1 MPFFFRECDV
11 ERFLRDYVEEKEP
24 EFTERRIAAE
34 VVSDLKAPVYGSLD
48 TEQMI
53 RVFDNLMENACKYA
67 NRPDDLRI
75 SIHIAENDG
84 WIVVDFGDN
93 GDGMEQEKLGAV
105 FDEFYR
111 GDESRRQR
119 VRRKRAGTL
128 CMQIYHKGARRK
140 RSVPYTKDGFSCGD
154 VSAGG
159 GGAREGKRP
168 CRKRAGS
175 EKKRPCRKRAGREK
189 KSHAGRGQGV
199 KRKGHAGS
207 WQGVRRQMADDA
219 GRKR

>member
-1 MPFFFRECDV
+1 
-11 ERFLRDYVEEKEP
+11 
-24 EFTERRIAAE
+24 
-34 VVSDLKAPVYGSLD
+34 
-48 TEQMI
+48 MI

-105 FDEFYR
+105 FDEFTA
-111 GDESRRQR
+111 GMSQKQR
-119 VRRKRAGTL
+119 VRRKRAGTV

-140 RSVPYTKDGFSCGD
+140 DPMPTRRRISCGD

-159 GGAREGKRP
+159 GGAREGK
-168 CRKRAGS
+168 G
-175 EKKRPCRKRAGREK
+175 
-189 KSHAGRGQGV
+189 HAGRGQGV
-199 KRKGHAGS
+199 KRKGHAGRG
-207 WQGVRRQMADDA
+207 QGVRRKAMPEE
-219 GRKR
+219 GRE

>member
-111 GDESRRQR
+111 GDESRSSGCDGNGLGLYVCRYIIKEHGGKIR
-119 VRRKRAGTL
+119 CLHERR
-128 CMQIYHKGARRK
+128 I
-140 RSVPYTKDGFSCGD
+140 SCGD

-159 GGAREGKRP
+159 GGARK
-168 CRKRAGS
+168 
-175 EKKRPCRKRAGREK
+175 EKAMPEEGRE
-189 KSHAGRGQGV
+189 
-199 KRKGHAGS
+199 
-207 WQGVRRQMADDA
+207 
-219 GRKR
+219 